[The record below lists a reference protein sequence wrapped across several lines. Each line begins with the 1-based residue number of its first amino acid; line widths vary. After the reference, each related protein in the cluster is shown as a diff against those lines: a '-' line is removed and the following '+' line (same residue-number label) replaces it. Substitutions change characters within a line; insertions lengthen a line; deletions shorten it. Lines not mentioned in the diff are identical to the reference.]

1 MENNSYGINSSKM
14 QKLISEIEYVNDKMQ
29 KTLNQI
35 SEQVEKT
42 TGEFDMPSGDEFRS
56 HHKNLETYY
65 SQIQNNM
72 IYYADNLR
80 LILQMYN
87 ENNDHNADI
96 FQNADEREE

>member
-1 MENNSYGINSSKM
+1 MENNSYGINSTKM
-14 QKLISEIEYVNDKMQ
+14 QNLISEIEYVNDKMQ

-42 TGEFDMPSGDEFRS
+42 TGEFDMPSGDKFRS

-65 SQIQNNM
+65 SQIKNNM

-80 LILQMYN
+80 LILQMYK
-87 ENNDHNADI
+87 ENTDRNADI
-96 FQNADEREE
+96 FQNANEREE